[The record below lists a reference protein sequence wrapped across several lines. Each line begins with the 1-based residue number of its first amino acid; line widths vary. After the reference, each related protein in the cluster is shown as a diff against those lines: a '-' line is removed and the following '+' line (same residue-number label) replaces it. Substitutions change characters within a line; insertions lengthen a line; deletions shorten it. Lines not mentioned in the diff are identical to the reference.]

1 MNDAGKHIRRRIR
14 VMGTVQG
21 VGFRPWIYRLATA
34 RRLAGFV
41 LNDARGVVIEVEGP
55 AETIDEFTSLIRP
68 DGEARAP
75 GAPSARHPAE
85 AVPPLAVITGIETS
99 DIEPRGDA
107 GDGRFVIRASETGDT
122 AATQVSPDM
131 AVCDDCRRELFDPAD
146 RRYRYPFINCTH
158 CGPRYSIIL
167 DVPYDRP
174 RTTMREFAMCP
185 DCRREYDDPADRRFH
200 AQPNACPV
208 CGPHLSLHDA
218 EGRTVESADPVAF
231 VREKLLAGAVVAL
244 KGLTGFHLA
253 CDARSQRTV
262 TELRR
267 RKQRDEK
274 PLAVMVADADEAARL
289 VCLDAPARRLLTSP
303 ERPIVLVPRRDGR
316 GLAPSVAPKSLYLG
330 LMLPYAPLHWLL
342 FADRFP
348 PMVMTSANLSEEPM
362 CRENDE
368 TVRRLAGIADWYL
381 LHDRG
386 IQTPCDDSVATVQ
399 CGVPLVIRRARGYA
413 PRPIRPPSPSGRG
426 GASGAEATEDRVRA
440 SPSVG
445 AGLVSARP
453 SPFAAVGAPPACPE
467 RSRGA
472 VPAPPSARE
481 SGETI
486 LAVGPELK
494 NCVCLTR
501 GTEAYVSQHIGDLK
515 NPMAVAYFEETVD
528 KLRRLLEVT
537 PTVVAHDL
545 HPAYYS
551 TRYAAGLTGVRL
563 TAVQHHHAHA
573 ASVMAE
579 HGLAGPVLGL
589 CMDGTG
595 YGTDGTTWGSE
606 FLEVRPDGTFARLGH
621 LGYVRLPGGDAAMEQ
636 VTRIAWSH
644 LVEAFG
650 DEADA
655 VASRLMP
662 AVTQLERSVWRQ
674 MMVRGVNAP
683 PACGLGRLFDAAS
696 ALAGVAT
703 RSTYEGQAAVELE
716 AVAEMNVDER
726 FDYEMIDA
734 PGPGGDGAAFEISTA
749 PLIRDLVAALDAGES
764 PGRVS
769 ARFHNTV
776 VAFLLDGA
784 ERSRRMTGLDRAV
797 LAGGCFLNRYVTERL
812 VPLLE
817 ARGLAVYR
825 HRAVSPGDGG
835 VALGQAEVARQRLAA
850 GTL

>member
-34 RRLAGFV
+34 RGLGGFV

-55 AETIDEFTSLIRP
+55 AETVHDFTSLLRP
-68 DGEARAP
+68 DGETL
-75 GAPSARHPAE
+75 
-85 AVPPLAVITGIETS
+85 PPLAVITAVEASEIPPS
-99 DIEPRGDA
+99 GDA
-107 GDGRFVIRASETGDT
+107 RDGPFAIRASEDAEA

-131 AVCDDCRRELFDPAD
+131 AICDDCLREMLDPAD

-174 RTTMREFAMCP
+174 RTTMRAFTMCP
-185 DCRREYDDPADRRFH
+185 ACRREYDNPADRRFH

-208 CGPHLSLHDA
+208 CGPKLTLHDA
-218 EGRTVESADPVAF
+218 KGRPVESADPVAF
-231 VREKLLAGAVVAL
+231 VREKLLSGDVVAM

-253 CDARSQRTV
+253 CDARNEAAV

-274 PLAVMVADADEAARL
+274 PLALMVADADQAARL
-289 VCLDAPARRLLTSP
+289 AHLDAPARRLLTSP
-303 ERPIVLVPRRDGR
+303 ERPIVLVPRREGTDI
-316 GLAPSVAPKSLYLG
+316 APSVAPRSLYLG

-342 FADRFP
+342 FADGFP

-362 CRENDE
+362 CRENAE

-381 LHDRG
+381 LHDRA
-386 IQTPCDDSVATVQ
+386 IHTVCDDSVATIQ
-399 CGVPLVIRRARGYA
+399 CGAPLIVRRARGYA
-413 PRPIRPPSPSGRG
+413 PRPIGNPSPSGRG
-426 GASGAEATEDRVRA
+426 RSSGAEATEDRGRA
-440 SPSVG
+440 LS
-445 AGLVSARP
+445 SADEC
-453 SPFAAVGAPPACPE
+453 A
-467 RSRGA
+467 
-472 VPAPPSARE
+472 E
-481 SGETI
+481 SI

-501 GTEAYVSQHIGDLK
+501 GREAYVSQHVGDLK
-515 NPMAVAYFEETVD
+515 NPLAVAYFEETVD

-545 HPAYYS
+545 HPAYTS
-551 TRYAAGLTGVRL
+551 TRYARGLPGVRL
-563 TAVQHHHAHA
+563 TAVQHHHAHI

-579 HGLAGPVLGL
+579 HGLAEPVLGL
-589 CMDGTG
+589 SMDGTG

-606 FLEVRPDGTFARLGH
+606 FLLVRPDGTFARLGH
-621 LGYVRLPGGDAAMEQ
+621 LGYARLPGGDAAMEQ
-636 VTRIAWSH
+636 VTRVAWSH

-655 VASRLMP
+655 VAARRMP
-662 AVTQLERSVWRQ
+662 AVTELERSIWRQ
-674 MMVRGVNAP
+674 MMARGVNAP
-683 PACGLGRLFDAAS
+683 QACGLGRLFDAAS

-716 AVAEMNVDER
+716 AVAQTNVDER
-726 FDYEMIDA
+726 FPYEMIDT
-734 PGPGGDGAAFEISTA
+734 PGGTGDETAFEIRTV
-749 PLIRDLVAALDAGES
+749 PLIRDLVAALDAGQG

-776 VAFLLDGA
+776 IAFLLDGA
-784 ERSRRMTGLDRAV
+784 ERCRRMTGLDRAV

-812 VPLLE
+812 GPLLE
-817 ARGLAVYR
+817 VRGFSVYR